1 MTHISS
7 QISRDL
13 CIFPQKIDFFFFFF
27 FVSGFDSWVGKIPWR
42 RAWQPTAV
50 VLPGESPWTEEPG
63 WLQSSGSQRV
73 KHDWTTK
80 HSTQVIY
87 LNKLNLGTFCY
98 FIKIMRH
105 CLPMSHTIIYIFPF
119 FNVFIS
125 SQTHSTMAFIYP
137 HLISK
142 FMCKVA

>member
-1 MTHISS
+1 MTHIFS

-13 CIFPQKIDFFFFFF
+13 CIFPQKIDFFFFFWSLGLIPELGRF
-27 FVSGFDSWVGKIPWR
+27 PWR

-50 VLPGESPWTEEPG
+50 VLPGESPWTEEHG
-63 WLQSSGSQRV
+63 WLQSLGSQRV
-73 KHDWTTK
+73 KHDWMTK

-105 CLPMSHTIIYIFPF
+105 CLPMSHHNLYISF
-119 FNVFIS
+119 FYVFIS

-142 FMCKVA
+142 FMCRVA